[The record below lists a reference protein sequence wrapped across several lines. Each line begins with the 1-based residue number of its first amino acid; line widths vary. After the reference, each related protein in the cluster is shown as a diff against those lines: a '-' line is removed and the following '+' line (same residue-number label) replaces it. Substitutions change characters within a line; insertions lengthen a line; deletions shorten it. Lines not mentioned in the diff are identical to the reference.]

1 MKRPLMLS
9 LIVTAVTLSGCASF
23 SSPKGPP
30 PMPTPAGQQ
39 ILVLNEDQLPAHYT
53 IVGSVMGSSV
63 DMLQNRARKL
73 GADAIIN
80 PKSVDPV
87 TGWATTEAI
96 KFDKNSPPPATGPT
110 PGVFVEPNSHP

>member
-1 MKRPLMLS
+1 MNRHLMFLP
-9 LIVTAVTLSGCASF
+9 IVLAALLSGCASF

-30 PMPTPAGQQ
+30 PTPTPASEQ
-39 ILVLNEDQLPAHYT
+39 IQVLNEDQLPAHYT

-87 TGWATTEAI
+87 TGWATTDAI
-96 KFDKNSPPPATGPT
+96 KFDKNSPPPPTGAP
-110 PGVFVEPNSHP
+110 PGVFEEPRSHP